1 MSGDNPFVATV
12 VDPVVDRID
21 RLQRRRRLLAFP
33 FAVFKR
39 YGEDN
44 GGWVSALISYY
55 GFFSLFPLLVVF
67 VSVATWILGDRPDL
81 LHRVL
86 EAVWSRVPFGA
97 AGLQESVEDE
107 VQTFQANVWVMIVS
121 IAVTLWGGMGVVR
134 VLQDAVNIVWG
145 VARFRRPGFFPK
157 LARGLA
163 ILGLLGLGLVTF
175 GVVAGL
181 TVTVTVPAAGLVV
194 VAIANVVLGALIV
207 IAMYHLSIAEPTPTS
222 DFVPGAI
229 LMSVGGY
236 GLSLVAGIYVQDV
249 IARTS
254 GIYGPFA
261 STIGLLA
268 YVSLIVQLFV
278 VATEVNVVRAKCL
291 WPRSLTGRALGTPDA
306 RAVEV
311 TLRRERMLSHQ
322 QLTERGLT
330 EAAAAEVGAEDVEP
344 PPPSSPPSSR
354 MTE

>member
-1 MSGDNPFVATV
+1 LHT
-12 VDPVVDRID
+12 
-21 RLQRRRRLLAFP
+21 RLRVQRRRRLLAFP

-97 AGLQESVEDE
+97 AGLQESVEHE
-107 VQTFQANVWVMIVS
+107 VQTLQANVWVMIVS

-157 LARGLA
+157 LARSLA

-181 TVTVTVPAAGLVV
+181 TVTATVPAAGLVV
-194 VAIANVVLGALIV
+194 AAIANVVLGALIA

-229 LMSVGGY
+229 LMAVGGY
-236 GLSLVAGIYVQDV
+236 GLNLVAGIYVQDV

-261 STIGLLA
+261 TTIGVLA

-278 VATEVNVVRAKCL
+278 VATEVNVVRAKRL

-311 TLRRERMLSHQ
+311 TLRRERMLSRQ

-330 EAAAAEVGAEDVEP
+330 EAAAAAVGAEDVEP
-344 PPPSSPPSSR
+344 PPPNSPSSG